1 MSFNEFKALIGATFR
16 DPQGVARH
24 LMAQNWP
31 VSARWMGCVLAATL
45 STILLYVG
53 RMILISVLVPEG
65 QPTVEPLQPLV
76 TFPAQFGA
84 LVVTAFLMAGVG
96 RMFGGKGSYDDALL
110 LVVWS
115 EIPLLMLQAL
125 QLAVALVSPMVA
137 EYLGYA
143 VVFFSLWLLVNL
155 VMALHGFTSAAKVV
169 LGILGTVFAV
179 ALLLTPIAM
188 MLGLLPEMPQ

>member
-16 DPQGVARH
+16 DPQGVSRY

-31 VSARWMGCVLAATL
+31 VSARWMGCVLAAIL
-45 STILLYVG
+45 STIMLYLG

-65 QPTVEPLQPLV
+65 QNAVEPLQPLI

-125 QLAVALVSPMVA
+125 QLAVGLVSPMVA

-155 VMALHGFTSAAKVV
+155 VMALHGFKSAAKVV
-169 LGILGTVFAV
+169 LGILGTVFAL